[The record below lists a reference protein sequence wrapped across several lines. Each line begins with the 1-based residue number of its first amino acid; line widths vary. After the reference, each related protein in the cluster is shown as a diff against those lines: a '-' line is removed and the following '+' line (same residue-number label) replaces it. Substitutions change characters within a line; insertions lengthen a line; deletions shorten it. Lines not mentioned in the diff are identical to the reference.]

1 MPKSKT
7 ANQRR
12 TGAVGTEIIRGLR
25 NAVAYAQGEKG
36 KARVHLVSVPGPI
49 DVRKVR
55 QRLRMSQEEFATQ
68 FGISPATLR
77 NWEQGRRHPEG
88 PARVLLNIIER
99 EPAAVQRALQD

>member
-1 MPKSKT
+1 
-7 ANQRR
+7 
-12 TGAVGTEIIRGLR
+12 
-25 NAVAYAQGEKG
+25 
-36 KARVHLVSVPGPI
+36 
-49 DVRKVR
+49 
-55 QRLRMSQEEFATQ
+55 MSQEEFATQ